1 MRYKSK
7 YVKPIFTFEEIETA
21 PLCVISGEGSDQ
33 EASGTGGWGNPT
45 SNQSIFDNSDEDL
58 YDFSINLED

>member
-21 PLCVISGEGSDQ
+21 PLCNLVASAPDQ
-33 EASGTGGWGNPT
+33 EWGDGGDTGHPIQ
-45 SNQSIFDNSDEDL
+45 QSIFDNSDEDL